1 MDDAL
6 QQAWHGV
13 TALAARPEAS
23 AIRPLFA
30 ADPQRFARYSH
41 RGGGLFLDMSK
52 TAITDAA
59 RTALLGVAR
68 AARVAERRDAMVR
81 GDLLNVT
88 ERRAA
93 LHMALR
99 GRVAAAEASD
109 DAART
114 LSYMR
119 AFTESVH
126 RGEVRG
132 ATNQRFDTVLNIG
145 IGGSDLGPTMVSRA
159 LWRAGDPMRPIHLG
173 NVDGMAGKPC
183 CRCWMRGA
191 PSSSFPPRPSPPPR
205 RWPMPGW

>member
-99 GRVAAAEASD
+99 GRVAAREPRTTRRAPSATCAPSPRACI
-109 DAART
+109 AAR
-114 LSYMR
+114 S
-119 AFTESVH
+119 A
-126 RGEVRG
+126 
-132 ATNQRFDTVLNIG
+132 AP
-145 IGGSDLGPTMVSRA
+145 PTSA
-159 LWRAGDPMRPIHLG
+159 ST
-173 NVDGMAGKPC
+173 
-183 CRCWMRGA
+183 RC
-191 PSSSFPPRPSPPPR
+191 
-205 RWPMPGW
+205 